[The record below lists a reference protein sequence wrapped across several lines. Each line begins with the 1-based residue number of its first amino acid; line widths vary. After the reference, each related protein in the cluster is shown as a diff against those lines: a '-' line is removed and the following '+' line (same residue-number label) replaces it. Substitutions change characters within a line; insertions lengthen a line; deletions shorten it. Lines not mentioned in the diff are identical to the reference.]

1 MGHLFYI
8 YGLLTTLL
16 LIAILSKFFL
26 LKNVQ
31 EWFEKFEK
39 VTGKKPLKSDFRNEE
54 EYNIYTSIRIIS
66 VIELIFLIG
75 GFLSAS
81 WYIFLSVFIVSI
93 LLTFILKPIKFS
105 VFSKIALLLNHIL
118 RVGLYIILI
127 INHFHLHLDLYKI
140 LIK

>member
-8 YGLLTTLL
+8 YGLITTLL
-16 LIAILSKFFL
+16 LMAILSKFFL

-31 EWFEKFEK
+31 EWYEKFEK

-54 EYNIYTSIRIIS
+54 EYNIYISIQIIS
-66 VIELIFLIG
+66 VIELLFLIG

-81 WYIFLSVFIVSI
+81 WYIFLSLFILSI
-93 LLTFILKPIKFS
+93 LLTVILRPIKF
-105 VFSKIALLLNHIL
+105 FMLSKIIFLFNHLL
-118 RVGLYIILI
+118 RVGLYIFLI
-127 INHFHLHLDLYKI
+127 INHFHLHVDLYKL